1 MGGWLRSQ
9 GPSSSCLGFTP
20 SSFLVTC
27 CLLFLQIF
35 WSPFLQPKIRCWVFY
50 THSGPGVWELGMVNA
65 KCMGNS
71 GAYEKG
77 PSVQTDLTQFKN
89 EVKMVT
95 PEVVRSLP

>member
-1 MGGWLRSQ
+1 MLGLHSQ
-9 GPSSSCLGFTP
+9 LVLSDLLSALSPDFLEPFSAAQDKELG
-20 SSFLVTC
+20 
-27 CLLFLQIF
+27 
-35 WSPFLQPKIRCWVFY
+35 FY

-77 PSVQTDLTQFKN
+77 PSVQTDLTHFKN